1 MTTAV
6 VMRGVTPVPRPPTD
20 DTDESFLRKRHD
32 VTKALLGRRGFGV
45 EGATVLKE
53 GFRAVILGSYLNF
66 GLLTAPF
73 AFWGGMLGLG
83 DGMIFILSLFAIIPC
98 AERLSYVTEQ
108 LASHLGETT
117 GGLLNATFGNAT
129 EVLVAIFA
137 LQRGL
142 YRVVQLS
149 LLGSVLSNLLLVLGV
164 SCFVGGL
171 KWKVQTFKVVSGAVP
186 SAMLLIAAMGF
197 LLPAALKMSGQE
209 DDNTDEINF
218 SRMVGV
224 VLLIMYSGF
233 LVFQLRTHTEEF
245 EGDGDPDHSDAALGK
260 YESILWL
267 TVITVF
273 VSLLSEVLVGTIEVW
288 FLVIFVYN
296 LQQVNK
302 LLIK

>member
-6 VMRGVTPVPRPPTD
+6 IMRGVTPVPRSAA
-20 DTDESFLRKRHD
+20 DESEESFIRKKQE
-32 VTKALLGRRGFGV
+32 VTKALLGRRGFSV
-45 EGATVLKE
+45 EGAAVLKE
-53 GFRAVILGSYLNF
+53 GFRAVILGSYLNI
-66 GLLTAPF
+66 GLLAAPV
-73 AFWGGMLGLG
+73 ALWGGMFGLG
-83 DGMIFILSLFAIIPC
+83 DGLLFIFSLFAIIPC

-108 LASHLGETT
+108 LANHLGDTT

-137 LQRGL
+137 LQKGL

-149 LLGSVLSNLLLVLGV
+149 LLGSILSNLLLVLGI

-171 KWKVQTFKVVSGAVP
+171 RWKVQTFKVVSGAVP

-197 LLPAALKMSGQE
+197 LLPAAMKMSGQE

-218 SRMVGV
+218 SRMVAV

-245 EGDGDPDHSDAALGK
+245 EGEASAEPSDTPALGK
-260 YESILWL
+260 YESVLWL
-267 TVITVF
+267 AVVTIF
-273 VSLLSEVLVGTIEVW
+273 VSFLSEVLVATIEVC
-288 FLVIFVYN
+288 LVRHAFC
-296 LQQVNK
+296 
-302 LLIK
+302 